1 MESQVVY
8 YGCLSQG
15 WKKWYFQFW
24 SKISQNKFKL
34 GDRVWISYGQ
44 NYVFFTSSFKPTVVL
59 YGGFSEFV
67 YSNFRS
73 KITLK
78 ILCFCVCS
86 VRPAS
91 PWVLH
96 VSPFCTWVLHVSPYY
111 ASFMFSSTGVPM
123 GLARVPKISN
133 LERFLYF
140 W

>member
-1 MESQVVY
+1 MYTMGVSVKA
-8 YGCLSQG
+8 GKS
-15 WKKWYFQFW
+15 WYLQFW

-59 YGGFSEFV
+59 FGGFSEFDFF
-67 YSNFRS
+67 NFRS
-73 KITLK
+73 QITLK
-78 ILCFCVCS
+78 ILCF
-86 VRPAS
+86 
-91 PWVLH
+91 
-96 VSPFCTWVLHVSPYY
+96 
-111 ASFMFSSTGVPM
+111 FMFSSTGVPM